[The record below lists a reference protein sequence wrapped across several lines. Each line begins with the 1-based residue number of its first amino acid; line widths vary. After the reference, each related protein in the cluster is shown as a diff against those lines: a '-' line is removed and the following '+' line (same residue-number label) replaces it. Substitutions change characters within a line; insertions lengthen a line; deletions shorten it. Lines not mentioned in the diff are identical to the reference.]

1 MGQETQSAV
10 VVLVGTGGDW
20 YRAALRRHAAKKRR
34 HVLRPQAPSRDQ
46 TATVIESRDLDICL
60 PLLSP
65 TALNPRLNSPS
76 RFVKPLV
83 PQPQDFL
90 LIPSPHRVPVI
101 QHHL

>member
-46 TATVIESRDLDICL
+46 TATVIESRALDICL

-65 TALNPRLNSPS
+65 SPPNPCLDSPS
-76 RFVKPLV
+76 RFLESLV
-83 PQPQDFL
+83 P
-90 LIPSPHRVPVI
+90 
-101 QHHL
+101 